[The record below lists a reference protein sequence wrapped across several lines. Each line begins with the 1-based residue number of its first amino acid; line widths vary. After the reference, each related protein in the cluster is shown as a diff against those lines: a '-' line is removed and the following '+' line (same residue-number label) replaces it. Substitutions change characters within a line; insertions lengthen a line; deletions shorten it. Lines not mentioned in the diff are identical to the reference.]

1 MQSSNELTEFDD
13 DLKLLERTD
22 EILTRN
28 EEIRL

>member
-1 MQSSNELTEFDD
+1 MQSSNELTEFDF

>member
-1 MQSSNELTEFDD
+1 MQSSNELTEFDEE
-13 DLKLLERTD
+13 LKLLERTD